1 MSKTKLIEIAKAN
14 LEHARAG
21 TIDQTDSIYRVP
33 AENYFNKDRWQ
44 LEMKQIFR
52 RLPLMMATTA
62 ELPETGDWKA
72 MTAANVP
79 ILLSRTKTGQ
89 VKAFYNM
96 CSHRGAQI
104 MAEGRGNT
112 HRFTCP
118 YHAWSY
124 NTEGQLTSIYS
135 NKEFGEL
142 DKQCHNLTEL
152 PCLEKAGL
160 IWVILNRDSSL
171 SIEDFLCN
179 YDEMLAHFDFANWHY
194 FDHQTIKGPNWKIAY
209 DGYLDLYHLPI
220 LHKDTFGPDYPSKAN
235 YYNWGPHQRVAGPDS
250 ALAQFEQLDD
260 AQWPVNYLLN
270 GVWTIFPHISIAS
283 FDGGGRSIML
293 SQLFPGETPSTSYTV
308 QHYLMENTPTEE
320 QAEAAKAQFEFLKYV
335 VEQEDY
341 ATGIKQQLALESGG
355 KEHVMFGRNEG
366 GGQRFHDWVERL
378 ISTPDKDLHGLFPKT
393 D

>member
-89 VKAFYNM
+89 VKAFFNM

-179 YDEMLAHFDFANWHY
+179 YDEMLAHFDFANW
-194 FDHQTIKGPNWKIAY
+194 
-209 DGYLDLYHLPI
+209 
-220 LHKDTFGPDYPSKAN
+220 
-235 YYNWGPHQRVAGPDS
+235 R
-250 ALAQFEQLDD
+250 
-260 AQWPVNYLLN
+260 
-270 GVWTIFPHISIAS
+270 
-283 FDGGGRSIML
+283 R
-293 SQLFPGETPSTSYTV
+293 
-308 QHYLMENTPTEE
+308 
-320 QAEAAKAQFEFLKYV
+320 
-335 VEQEDY
+335 
-341 ATGIKQQLALESGG
+341 
-355 KEHVMFGRNEG
+355 
-366 GGQRFHDWVERL
+366 
-378 ISTPDKDLHGLFPKT
+378 
-393 D
+393 